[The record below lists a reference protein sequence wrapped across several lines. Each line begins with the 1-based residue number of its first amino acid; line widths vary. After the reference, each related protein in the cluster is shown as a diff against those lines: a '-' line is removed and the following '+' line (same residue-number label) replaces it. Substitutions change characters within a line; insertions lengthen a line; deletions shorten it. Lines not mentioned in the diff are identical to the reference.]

1 LVVTGWGKVENKANR
16 TKKSVPDSEADYFGG
31 STLLREARVP
41 VIPQASCKM
50 NYKDHSGRSRPKS
63 LISDE
68 SMFCAGHLSGGADT
82 CKQDSGGPAVAE
94 INGKAT
100 LVGITSWGD
109 GCGRPNR
116 PGVYTKVGN
125 YVDWIQ
131 SNLRSDI
138 GGTFLFS
145 L

>member
-1 LVVTGWGKVENKANR
+1 
-16 TKKSVPDSEADYFGG
+16 
-31 STLLREARVP
+31 
-41 VIPQASCKM
+41 M
-50 NYKDHSGRSRPKS
+50 NEQDHSGRSRPKS

-100 LVGITSWGD
+100 LVGKSD
-109 GCGRPNR
+109 LRK
-116 PGVYTKVGN
+116 KVDAYYKSCPSKKGN
-125 YVDWIQ
+125 
-131 SNLRSDI
+131 
-138 GGTFLFS
+138 FLEH